1 MVFPPVQRAAPAG
14 PALFP
19 QQPAVCPEMPR
30 PVERLEKV
38 FPGRKLKAERQGH
51 SAFGLARRFAA
62 YPVVKLTR
70 RGGARNAWPESAFR
84 DKLGSPVTGAGT
96 MRSEERRVGKE
107 CRSRWSPY

>member
-62 YPVVKLTR
+62 YPVVRLHGIVVSLVENQAGIGEPLTR
-70 RGGARNAWPESAFR
+70 
-84 DKLGSPVTGAGT
+84 SPVTVAG
-96 MRSEERRVGKE
+96 RSEE
-107 CRSRWSPY
+107 